1 MIAVYPGSF
10 DPITIGHYD
19 IISRSCRMY
28 EKVIV
33 LVAVNSSK
41 APVFDLEERASMVR
55 LACSDLPNIEVKPLA
70 GGLLVDFAGNNGAG
84 VIIKGLRAVSDFEY
98 EFQMAHIN
106 RRLRPDIETVFL
118 MASAEHSFLSSSI
131 VKEIARL
138 GGDFAGLV
146 PDGILP
152 LMRAKF
158 RDSGDMQEAAE
169 P

>member
-19 IISRSCRMY
+19 IISRAAHMY

-33 LVAVNSSK
+33 VVAVNSSK
-41 APVFDLEERASMVR
+41 SPVFNLDERIEM
-55 LACSDLPNIEVKPLA
+55 LQIACRDLPNVAIEPLA
-70 GGLLVDFAGNNGAG
+70 GGLLVNFAQERGAE
-84 VIIKGLRAVSDFEY
+84 IILKGLRAVSDFEY

-106 RRLRPDIETVFL
+106 RRLRPNIETVFL

-131 VKEIARL
+131 VREIARL
-138 GGDFAGLV
+138 GGEFEGLV

-152 LMRAKF
+152 LMRMKF
-158 RDSGDMQEAAE
+158 GAHERGTAAGT